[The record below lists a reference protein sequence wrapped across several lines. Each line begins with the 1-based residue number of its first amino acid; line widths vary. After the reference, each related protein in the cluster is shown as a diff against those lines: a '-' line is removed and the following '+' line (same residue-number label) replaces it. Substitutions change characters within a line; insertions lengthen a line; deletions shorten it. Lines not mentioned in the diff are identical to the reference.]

1 MTELVNR
8 IQDLI
13 AAPGDDLGTIERTL
27 TDGYA
32 QALALEAQQQRLERR
47 IAEVAKGIDAGD
59 TAEKVRELSKL
70 SRQLNGCTVDAVM
83 LRRLLGD
90 LRTRADDVR
99 QMH

>member
-13 AAPGDDLGTIERTL
+13 AAPAGDLAVIERTL

-32 QALALEAQQQRLERR
+32 QALTLEAQQRRLERR
-47 IAEVAKGIDAGD
+47 IADVAKGIERGD

-70 SRQLNGCTVDAVM
+70 SRQLDGCTVDATM
-83 LRRLLGD
+83 LRRLLAE
-90 LRTRADDVR
+90 LRSRADAAR
-99 QMH
+99 QH